1 MNDQRTTV
9 TSNNQTTMD
18 KQSDRRRYL
27 QDKKNTS
34 SGDQIGSQKHIKNK
48 SPYGLTPERVSNT
61 KSKDNKDVN

>member
-1 MNDQRTTV
+1 
-9 TSNNQTTMD
+9 MD